1 MKTAVLLVI
10 ESDGDTI
17 MASIRGHFE
26 RCGGTI
32 VNHLVIQQ
40 LRAACGSIFQAYDDL
55 REDRLKSEES
65 LEGPLAVI

>member
-10 ESDGDTI
+10 QSDGDTI

-32 VNHLVIQQ
+32 VNHLVIQH
-40 LRAACGSIFQAYDDL
+40 CCNNSF
-55 REDRLKSEES
+55 KKHV
-65 LEGPLAVI
+65 GPLSKLTMIFERIA